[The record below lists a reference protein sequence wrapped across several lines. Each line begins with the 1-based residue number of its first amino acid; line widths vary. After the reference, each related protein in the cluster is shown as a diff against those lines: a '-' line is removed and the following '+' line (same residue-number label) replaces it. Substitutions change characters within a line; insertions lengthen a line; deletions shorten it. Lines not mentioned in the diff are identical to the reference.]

1 MRSNSILPKFCNKV
15 RIHTTPHKQS
25 TDPKWQQNISVI
37 NPQHPLMNQQYERK
51 VDHIEVEDD
60 LIVFAQYEITRF
72 DDFLF
77 LQCLDY

>member
-1 MRSNSILPKFCNKV
+1 
-15 RIHTTPHKQS
+15 
-25 TDPKWQQNISVI
+25 
-37 NPQHPLMNQQYERK
+37 MNQQYERK